1 MIDPSQGAS
10 HRISR
15 ATSHAE
21 KQCGIH
27 SRELVLYCE
36 HCEVPVCIDC
46 TTQHPGHGIRPLDT
60 AVPWCK
66 EELDIKLKVL
76 DEKYEFFKRLKR
88 TYNATSE
95 YIQSQAQ
102 QTEKL
107 IKTEFEK
114 LHGFLSEAEA
124 GRIAMLREEEELKK
138 RGMAE
143 RIASLNRDI
152 AALTDLIRSVKR
164 EMGADNLCFLQN
176 FQALKRRAQWTAGDP
191 PEVPDSLINVAQH
204 LGDLSFRVWEQM
216 QSRIPHIPV
225 ILDPNTAS
233 PWLSLSPGM
242 SGVSGSKERLPLPD
256 NGDRFDPCVF
266 VLGSEGFSS
275 GRHSWDVCVGENPKW
290 IVGVCKKSLPR
301 KRKFTM
307 SPKSGVWSV
316 GLSKG
321 VYSAL
326 TVPRTQ
332 LHLQK
337 LEKIRVKLNCEKG
350 TVSFWD
356 PSNEQHICTFNDAFT
371 EPVFPL
377 LGPGI
382 HAEALTIA
390 PTKVS
395 IHY

>member
-1 MIDPSQGAS
+1 MVQ
-10 HRISR
+10 
-15 ATSHAE
+15 
-21 KQCGIH
+21 
-27 SRELVLYCE
+27 
-36 HCEVPVCIDC
+36 
-46 TTQHPGHGIRPLDT
+46 
-60 AVPWCK
+60 W

-76 DEKYEFFKRLKR
+76 DEKFEFFKRLKR

-176 FQALKRRAQWTAGDP
+176 FQALKRSRGVLFKVKRNLFQSFCFVYIQSGGCQGQG
-191 PEVPDSLINVAQH
+191 SLLMFCGSGYISCVSLA
-204 LGDLSFRVWEQM
+204 SSV
-216 QSRIPHIPV
+216 PV

-275 GRHSWDVCVGENPKW
+275 GRHNWDVCVGENPKW

-337 LEKIRVKLNCEKG
+337 LEKIRVKLKCEKG